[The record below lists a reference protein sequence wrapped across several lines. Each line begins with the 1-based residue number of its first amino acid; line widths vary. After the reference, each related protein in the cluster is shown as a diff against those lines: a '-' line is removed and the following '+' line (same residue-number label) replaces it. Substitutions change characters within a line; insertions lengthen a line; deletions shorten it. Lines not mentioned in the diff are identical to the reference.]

1 MELGQ
6 VIRQRRADLGL
17 SQAELAAAVGVDKRQ
32 IRRYEAGE
40 QQPVLSVAL
49 AIADALH
56 ISISDLAG
64 LPAQQRVDLSGRWWA
79 AWQTFKD
86 GEEFVRV
93 QEVELRQRDLTIQL
107 HPITR
112 GVEAVQGGYLWRGE
126 LQLSDNQI
134 LMGSY
139 MAEDGATRSKGNMFF
154 VLHPHGIN
162 MTGSWTGLSYDG
174 PILTG
179 SGAMARSGAEAEK
192 LVRNLMAK
200 GG

>member
-1 MELGQ
+1 M
-6 VIRQRRADLGL
+6 
-17 SQAELAAAVGVDKRQ
+17 VG
-32 IRRYEAGE
+32 
-40 QQPVLSVAL
+40 
-49 AIADALH
+49 
-56 ISISDLAG
+56 
-64 LPAQQRVDLSGRWWA
+64 GRWWA

-107 HPITR
+107 HAITR
-112 GVEAVQGGYLWRGE
+112 GVEAVEGGYLWRAE

-134 LMGSY
+134 LMGTY
-139 MAEDGATRSKGNMFF
+139 IADDDATRSKGTMFF

-174 PILTG
+174 PTHPVDLPLEGRGVRRDRGPGGPAHPHGLVAEIVRRTREEHPYEEPGICCLPITDG
-179 SGAMARSGAEAEK
+179 SPTYLQWIRDETQ
-192 LVRNLMAK
+192 